1 MSKKIIMIGNGNYSD
16 TLRYYIENITD
27 LNLYAYADEFVEGKN
42 SEHKGLPFV
51 NISYL
56 PEEYPKDEFE
66 IVIGVGY
73 HNMNANR
80 KRIYGKIKSMG
91 YAMPNLIHPTTILNN
106 TQMGD
111 ANIIMSNCV
120 FEPNAVIGSNIIMW
134 DAVLIGHNTVTRD
147 HNHFAACSLL
157 AGNCR
162 VDESC
167 FLGNHSTIKDGVALA
182 DHTLVGAGA
191 FVSKNTKPYDVV
203 LPARSAVLDSHKST
217 DFI

>member
-1 MSKKIIMIGNGNYSD
+1 MNKKIVMIGNGNYSD

-27 LNLYAYADEFVEGKN
+27 WNLCAYADEFVEGKN

-51 NISYL
+51 NLSYL
-56 PEEYPKDEFE
+56 PEEYPKDEYE
-66 IVIGVGY
+66 VVIGVGY

-80 KRIYGKIKSMG
+80 KRIYEKIKSMG
-91 YAMPNLIHPTTILNN
+91 YTLPNLIHPTTILNN

-134 DAVLIGHNTVTRD
+134 DAVLIGHNTFTGN
-147 HNHFAACSLL
+147 HTHFAACSLI

-162 VDESC
+162 IGESC
-167 FLGNHSTIKDGVALA
+167 FLGNHSTIKDGVELA
-182 DHTLVGAGA
+182 EYTLIGAGTY
-191 FVSKNTKPYDVV
+191 VSKNTKPYEVV
-203 LPARSAVLDSHKST
+203 VPARSVVLDNHKST